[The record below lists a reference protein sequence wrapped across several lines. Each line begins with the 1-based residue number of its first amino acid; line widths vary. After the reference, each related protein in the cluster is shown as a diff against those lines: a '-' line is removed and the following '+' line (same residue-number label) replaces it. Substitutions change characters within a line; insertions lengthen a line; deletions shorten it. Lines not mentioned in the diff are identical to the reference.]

1 VSARTWHVIWGS
13 LLAGGVA
20 AEAVALARHT
30 PEGTLSTQLRAVF
43 GIQRTGPAA
52 RVRQTVFWA
61 GLGWLVNHLYREG
74 AGDAR
79 HT

>member
-1 VSARTWHVIWGS
+1 MSARTWHVIWGS

-20 AEAVALARHT
+20 AEAVALARAN
-30 PEGTLSTQLRAVF
+30 PEGTLSAHMRSVF
-43 GIQRTGPAA
+43 GIQHTGPAA
-52 RVRQTVFWA
+52 RVRQVVFWA